1 MKSFF
6 KYMFAS
12 MLGFIIVLVVLFF
25 IFLGIMASL
34 ISFAEKKS
42 YTVEPNS
49 VLHITMTKEVYDRAP
64 KDPMSLFSPAGFD
77 MEINPGLNEILDNI
91 RKARTDNNIKG
102 IFLDLSFMPTGLTI
116 VREIRQGLL
125 DFKSSGKFVIA
136 YGETYSQVAYYLA
149 TVADKVYLHPSG
161 VIDFRGISADLFFL
175 KGTLD
180 KLDIEMQVI
189 RHGKFKSAIEP
200 FVTDKMSEANR
211 EQMTVMINGIWST
224 MLDDI
229 AAARNIDKIQLNKLA
244 DNLDAYDAGKAM
256 SANLVDG
263 LMYKDELMATLREKL
278 GIGETAKVK
287 TVTMSEYALAP
298 DPSDEKV
305 SRDRIAVIYAIGQIM
320 DGKGDDLNIG
330 SVRLSETIRKA
341 RENDKVKAIVLR
353 VNSPGGS
360 ALASEVIRREVM
372 LAAEKKP
379 VIVSMGDVA
388 ASGGYWI
395 SASATKILA
404 DPTTLT
410 GSIGVFG
417 LFPNMKEFFGNKLG
431 ITFDQA
437 NTNKYSDFP
446 NVTRPLS
453 DYETI
458 IIQRQIETIYS
469 DFLKLVSEGRKIEI
483 SQVDSIGQG
492 RVWNGIDAKR
502 LGLIDDFGGLEDAI
516 SMAAEMAGVTDYY
529 LWSLPAQKDP
539 LQQIIDQLTGEDN
552 STSIRIKSELG
563 EYYTYYQYLKEIS
576 ESSGIQ
582 ARLPY
587 DIKIQ

>member
-1 MKSFF
+1 
-6 KYMFAS
+6 
-12 MLGFIIVLVVLFF
+12 
-25 IFLGIMASL
+25 
-34 ISFAEKKS
+34 
-42 YTVEPNS
+42 
-49 VLHITMTKEVYDRAP
+49 
-64 KDPMSLFSPAGFD
+64 
-77 MEINPGLNEILDNI
+77 
-91 RKARTDNNIKG
+91 
-102 IFLDLSFMPTGLTI
+102 
-116 VREIRQGLL
+116 
-125 DFKSSGKFVIA
+125 
-136 YGETYSQVAYYLA
+136 
-149 TVADKVYLHPSG
+149 
-161 VIDFRGISADLFFL
+161 
-175 KGTLD
+175 
-180 KLDIEMQVI
+180 
-189 RHGKFKSAIEP
+189 
-200 FVTDKMSEANR
+200 
-211 EQMTVMINGIWST
+211 
-224 MLDDI
+224 
-229 AAARNIDKIQLNKLA
+229 
-244 DNLDAYDAGKAM
+244 
-256 SANLVDG
+256 
-263 LMYKDELMATLREKL
+263 
-278 GIGETAKVK
+278 
-287 TVTMSEYALAP
+287 
-298 DPSDEKV
+298 
-305 SRDRIAVIYAIGQIM
+305 
-320 DGKGDDLNIG
+320 
-330 SVRLSETIRKA
+330 
-341 RENDKVKAIVLR
+341 
-353 VNSPGGS
+353 
-360 ALASEVIRREVM
+360 VIRREVM